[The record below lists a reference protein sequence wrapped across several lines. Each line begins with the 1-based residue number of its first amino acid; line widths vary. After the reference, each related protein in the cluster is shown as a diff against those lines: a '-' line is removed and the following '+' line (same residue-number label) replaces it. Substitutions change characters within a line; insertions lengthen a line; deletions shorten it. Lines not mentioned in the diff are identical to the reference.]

1 VDISGAAASFTTE
14 LNLSLPK
21 GISLLDKDIP
31 VSARIIIEPLS
42 IKKITVPA
50 SMITIYNSD
59 VTGSKIY
66 SLSQDSIDIIVEG
79 KPQDLENLK
88 ISDIRLSISVSN
100 LDVGEHDVPV
110 TVTLPAGVAL
120 KENAGV
126 KVVIVGYS
134 TPEPPPEPTPRI
146 RPKQR
151 NSRIST
157 RMEYLIRN
165 VVIPIDEITQA
176 NEPALLKERAARLA
190 HVSLNDI
197 RDLRII
203 RESVDSRKKH
213 HITMVYT
220 LLVRLDGRIKE
231 GRDILIYKPEAAA
244 PQPGGTP
251 TVRPVIVGAGPC
263 GLFCAYTLVENG
275 FSPIV
280 IERGQEVEK
289 RSECVQRFWRDGILN
304 TETNVQ
310 FGEGGAGTFSDGKL
324 TTRINGPRS
333 SGVLEA
339 FVRFG
344 APPDIQYKAK
354 AHIGTDILRDVVR
367 NMREYLKSRGCTFY
381 FSTRMENLELRDG
394 RVHGVTLADGTVI
407 ESQAVVLAIGHSAR
421 DTFEKLHGQGV
432 EMKQKAFSVGVR
444 IEHLQEAI
452 NRAQYGDVRHF
463 KLEAADYQLFEHL
476 QDRTAYT
483 FCMCPGGVVVA
494 AASEE
499 NTIVTN
505 GMSYRARNG
514 TNANA
519 AYVVSVGPNDF
530 SGNHPL
536 AV

>member
-1 VDISGAAASFTTE
+1 
-14 LNLSLPK
+14 
-21 GISLLDKDIP
+21 
-31 VSARIIIEPLS
+31 
-42 IKKITVPA
+42 
-50 SMITIYNSD
+50 
-59 VTGSKIY
+59 
-66 SLSQDSIDIIVEG
+66 
-79 KPQDLENLK
+79 
-88 ISDIRLSISVSN
+88 
-100 LDVGEHDVPV
+100 
-110 TVTLPAGVAL
+110 
-120 KENAGV
+120 
-126 KVVIVGYS
+126 
-134 TPEPPPEPTPRI
+134 
-146 RPKQR
+146 
-151 NSRIST
+151 
-157 RMEYLIRN
+157 MEYLIRN

-324 TTRINGPRS
+324 TTRINDPRS

-536 AV
+536 AGIAYQRRLEQRCYQEGMRYAAPVQRLGDFLNHTPSSSAGRIKPSYTGEVIYTDLHHILPEPVANGIKASVSAFDRKLKGFLDPDAIMTAAETRTSSPVRIVRGEDLQSVSTAGLFPAGEGAGYAGGIMSAAVDGIRVAEQIIKDYSR